1 MMNPM
6 QLFQAVQNG
15 VNPHMIAMQLAQNNP
30 VFKQALQM
38 ANGKTPEQI
47 RDMAANMARQRGM
60 DINQIARQ
68 MGIPWK

>member
-1 MMNPM
+1 MTNPM

-15 VNPHMIAMQLAQNNP
+15 ANPHMIAMQLAQNNP

-60 DINQIARQ
+60 DINQIAQQ
-68 MGIPWK
+68 MGIPFK